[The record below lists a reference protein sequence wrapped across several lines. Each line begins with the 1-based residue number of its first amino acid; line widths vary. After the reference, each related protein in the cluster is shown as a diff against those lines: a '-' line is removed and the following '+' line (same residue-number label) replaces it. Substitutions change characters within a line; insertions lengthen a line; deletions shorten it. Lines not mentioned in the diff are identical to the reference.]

1 MKKNDKTKNNILRH
15 FLLIISSSIM
25 VFPFV
30 WMISS
35 SLKTNSELW
44 KFPPK
49 LFPEAF
55 MWSNYTN
62 IFEQAPFGLYIFNSF
77 FVASII
83 VAIQLINSAMFAY
96 ALTQFSFKGKKSL
109 FTIVMGTYMLPAAVT
124 YVPSYIILSKMQLLD
139 SYTAL
144 IISGSVNIFGI
155 FLIRQAFLQ
164 VNKSLVEAARMDGAT
179 NWQILWKVLYPIAKP
194 SFITFGLISFVAAYN
209 NYLWPSIITNDKSL
223 YLVSSGLRQFF
234 IEGGAYGTNW
244 AEVMAASTLTVLPL
258 LILFIVAQKWFING
272 FSDTG
277 VKG

>member
-1 MKKNDKTKNNILRH
+1 
-15 FLLIISSSIM
+15 
-25 VFPFV
+25 
-30 WMISS
+30 
-35 SLKTNSELW
+35 
-44 KFPPK
+44 
-49 LFPEAF
+49 
-55 MWSNYTN
+55 
-62 IFEQAPFGLYIFNSF
+62 
-77 FVASII
+77 
-83 VAIQLINSAMFAY
+83 MFAY